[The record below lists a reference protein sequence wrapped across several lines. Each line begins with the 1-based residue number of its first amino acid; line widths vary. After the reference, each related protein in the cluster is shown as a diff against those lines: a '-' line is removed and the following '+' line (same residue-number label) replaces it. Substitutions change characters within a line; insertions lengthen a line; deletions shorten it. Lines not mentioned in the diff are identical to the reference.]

1 LAVIKTVYTKNSARI
16 PTILGSVLIS
26 PKSNFGHGFESDIC
40 PFGAQAG
47 LSQEELGEQS
57 GLTRNYIGMIE
68 RGETSPTLDAVEAIA
83 LALGK
88 PAKEM
93 L

>member
-1 LAVIKTVYTKNSARI
+1 ML
-16 PTILGSVLIS
+16 
-26 PKSNFGHGFESDIC
+26 FQ
-40 PFGAQAG
+40 PF
-47 LSQEELGEQS
+47 
-57 GLTRNYIGMIE
+57 YIVMIE

-83 LALGK
+83 TALGK

>member
-1 LAVIKTVYTKNSARI
+1 MDLNQTFARSVRNLRHD
-16 PTILGSVLIS
+16 LGL
-26 PKSNFGHGFESDIC
+26 N
-40 PFGAQAG
+40 QA
-47 LSQEELGEQS
+47 ELGEQS

-83 LALGK
+83 SALLGR
-88 PAKEM
+88 PAKDM

>member
-1 LAVIKTVYTKNSARI
+1 MDLNQTFAR
-16 PTILGSVLIS
+16 SVRKLR
-26 PKSNFGHGFESDIC
+26 HEL
-40 PFGAQAG
+40 G

-68 RGETSPTLDAVEAIA
+68 RGETSPTLDAVEAISA
-83 LALGK
+83 ALGK